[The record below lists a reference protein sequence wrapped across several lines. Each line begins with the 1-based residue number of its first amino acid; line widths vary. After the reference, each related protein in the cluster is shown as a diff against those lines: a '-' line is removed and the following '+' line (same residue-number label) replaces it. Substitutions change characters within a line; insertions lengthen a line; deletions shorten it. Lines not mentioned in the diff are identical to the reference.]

1 MSKIQ
6 LTLGEKY
13 LLTIDENGK
22 VELDPS
28 YTADQIALMFWEKVG
43 RRFAEYD
50 LIYRHMESVLS
61 RVGQADITG
70 ESLKKELEN
79 AEDPMQANVLVESF
93 QRNQRD
99 LEKLV
104 GEAIELGRGLAK
116 RPMPINQPPTKLPDF
131 VTRDE
136 DNEYRGKTELNRNLN

>member
-1 MSKIQ
+1 MNKIQ
-6 LTLGEKY
+6 LTLGDKH

-50 LIYRHMESVLS
+50 LIYQHMESVLS

-70 ESLKKELEN
+70 ESIKKEIEN
-79 AEDPMQANVLVESF
+79 TTDPLQIRVLVESF
-93 QRNQRD
+93 QQNQRD

-116 RPMPINQPPTKLPDF
+116 RPMPINQPPTKLPDCI
-131 VTRDE
+131 VKDE
-136 DNEYRGKTELNRNLN
+136 DTEYRGKTEPDRNLN